1 MKRILDFVTSSA
13 LLLLVGPFLGAIAIA
28 IKLTSRGPIFF
39 GHRRFGREN
48 RPFQMLKSA
57 R

>member
-1 MKRILDFVTSSA
+1 MKRILDCVASGT
-13 LLLLVGPFLGAIAIA
+13 LLLLLSPVFATIAMA

-48 RPFQMLKSA
+48 QRF
-57 R
+57 RC